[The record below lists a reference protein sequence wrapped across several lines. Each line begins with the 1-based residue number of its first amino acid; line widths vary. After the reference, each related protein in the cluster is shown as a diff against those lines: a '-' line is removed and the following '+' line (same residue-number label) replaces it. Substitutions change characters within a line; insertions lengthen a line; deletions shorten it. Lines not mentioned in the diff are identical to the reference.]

1 MQACKEYM
9 IRACFAAV
17 SFSKKADLSAAS
29 KNNKTKPP
37 RCQRAQGRARGERHA
52 PVQVVADGDGGR
64 PQGVKLGHGGAH
76 AGVLRGG
83 KGGVEE

>member
-29 KNNKTKPP
+29 KNNKTKPGIVENLEVTSNQFIFIFSTTVVNP
-37 RCQRAQGRARGERHA
+37 RTH
-52 PVQVVADGDGGR
+52 PY
-64 PQGVKLGHGGAH
+64 PHH
-76 AGVLRGG
+76 
-83 KGGVEE
+83 